1 MESRGDGKLC
11 AVCEQVMDENK
22 PVPQYGSLPWRK
34 RGENSVVWDL
44 LAPNSTCPLC
54 DLVLRIV
61 SDRLST
67 DDNYKGRKEQ
77 NLCIFLDK
85 WPSPHEE
92 QCEAALHL
100 RIHMR
105 DKKQNSEEIWMQDE
119 FIEVYLLSDLAN
131 FRPVSQQVDYEY
143 FNRLVSECDEC
154 HISCQDI

>member
-22 PVPQYGSLPWRK
+22 PVPQYGSLPWPK

-77 NLCIFLDK
+77 NLCPK
-85 WPSPHEE
+85 
-92 QCEAALHL
+92 
-100 RIHMR
+100 
-105 DKKQNSEEIWMQDE
+105 
-119 FIEVYLLSDLAN
+119 
-131 FRPVSQQVDYEY
+131 
-143 FNRLVSECDEC
+143 
-154 HISCQDI
+154 